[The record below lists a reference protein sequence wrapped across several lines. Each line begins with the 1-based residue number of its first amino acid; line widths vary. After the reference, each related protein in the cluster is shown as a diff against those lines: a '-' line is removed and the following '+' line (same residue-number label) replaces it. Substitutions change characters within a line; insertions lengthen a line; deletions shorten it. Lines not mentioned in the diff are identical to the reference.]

1 MLNKTPLQV
10 NHVLIFDYKKFLF
23 RGLGSPLPM
32 PTERTQLVF
41 ISISDSS

>member
-23 RGLGSPLPM
+23 RGLGSTQPM
-32 PTERTQLVF
+32 PLGFDLANNERTCP
-41 ISISDSS
+41 